1 MWCRT
6 IQRRWL
12 NFLLS
17 CWQYLQFG
25 LAEMATH
32 LVAARL
38 MVRNA
43 ARALQE
49 GREDAAVLCSMAKLF
64 ATDECFAVRYSDF
77 SSELL
82 AGRPLLVPRMSLKS
96 LAP

>member
-1 MWCRT
+1 
-6 IQRRWL
+6 
-12 NFLLS
+12 
-17 CWQYLQFG
+17 
-25 LAEMATH
+25 MATR

-64 ATDECFAVRYSDF
+64 ATDECFAVGCSNLSWHHNWKLGDRSWC
-77 SSELL
+77 SECQKE
-82 AGRPLLVPRMSLKS
+82 V
-96 LAP
+96 